1 MNKDLSREGGLALGG
16 HRIDSGKNLIQYD
29 AEEDVFPG
37 VRYGRPDELLTP
49 AYWVMRCK
57 AASTSKFDFVN
68 RHGSLNEE
76 IGFCLLGGY
85 GVTLEVAEAF
95 FLALKAKK
103 VFDEK
108 SDPSEELIMK
118 LLCTP
123 TKVKDRWHKYR
134 FPRQRAYRLHK
145 ALKKL
150 SSMQL
155 QTNNP
160 ILFRNEIQ
168 SLEGVGPKTA
178 SWIARNWLGTD
189 SVAILDIHVL
199 RAGWM
204 MNLFSEGCKLPRD
217 YASLENKFLTF
228 AENIKVRASVLDAII
243 WSDMRKFG
251 SRLVRDTGMKTA

>member
-1 MNKDLSREGGLALGG
+1 MEINQQ
-16 HRIDSGKNLIQYD
+16 IDSRKISIQYN
-29 AEEDVFPG
+29 AEEEVLPG

-49 AYWVMRCK
+49 AYWDIRCK
-57 AASTSKFDFVN
+57 TTSTPEFDFVN
-68 RHGSLNEE
+68 RHGSLIEE

-95 FLALKAKK
+95 FQVLKARKI
-103 VFDEK
+103 FDEK

-123 TKVKDRWHKYR
+123 TRVAGRRHQYR

-150 SSMQL
+150 RSMQL
-155 QTNNP
+155 QTNDP

-189 SVAILDIHVL
+189 SVAILDIHIL
-199 RAGWM
+199 RAGWV
-204 MNLFSEGCKLPRD
+204 MNLFSEECKLPRD
-217 YASLENKFLTF
+217 YALLEKKFLTF

-251 SRLVRDTGMKTA
+251 SRLVRDANMKVAQCFSSG

>member
-1 MNKDLSREGGLALGG
+1 MGIGWQIDLEK
-16 HRIDSGKNLIQYD
+16 IPIQYD
-29 AEEDVFPG
+29 AEEEVLPG

-49 AYWVMRCK
+49 AYWVIRCK
-57 AASTSKFDFVN
+57 TAGTSEFDFVN
-68 RHGSLNEE
+68 RYGSLNEE

-95 FLALKAKK
+95 FRVLKARKI
-103 VFDEK
+103 FDEN

-123 TKVKDRWHKYR
+123 AKVKGRQHKYR

-145 ALKKL
+145 ALKQL
-150 SSMQL
+150 HSMQL

-160 ILFRNEIQ
+160 TLFRDEIQ

-189 SVAILDIHVL
+189 SVAILDIHIL
-199 RAGWM
+199 RAGWA
-204 MNLFSEGCKLPRD
+204 MNLFNKECKLPRD
-217 YASLENKFLTF
+217 YALLENRFLTF
-228 AENIKVRASVLDAII
+228 AKNISIRASILDAMI

-251 SRLVRDTGMKTA
+251 SRLLRDTDMKTA